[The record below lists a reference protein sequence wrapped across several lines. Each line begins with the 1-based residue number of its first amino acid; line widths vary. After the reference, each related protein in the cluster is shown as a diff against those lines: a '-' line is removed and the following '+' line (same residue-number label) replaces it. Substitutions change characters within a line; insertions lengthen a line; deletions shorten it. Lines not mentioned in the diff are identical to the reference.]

1 MATSSRQVAITH
13 EDWLSLCDPE
23 QPWFTLPVMKRAF
36 PQGLNRVSSIAR
48 TEHKARW
55 EEAHD
60 AADRTAYI
68 EWLLRESL
76 GWRADYRVGDQLPED
91 LAAGIAE
98 QGVTVAPDG
107 AYFPTSPSPVG
118 VLGDTSS
125 DETEPVPRVLVFTL
139 PAGTDPATRP
149 RDGWSA
155 TWIQRAAQC
164 CRQFKVPLALVTDGD
179 YLTLVHA
186 SDNQP
191 TGWGTWRASVFATEP
206 AFLDSFISMLDAR
219 RFTTVADADTPDALL
234 VESVGSQADV
244 TDQLGFQVR
253 RAVELLVNAISR
265 ADLGRNG
272 NLLDGIPPKQVYEAA
287 VTVVMRLVILL
298 VAEEKNLLP
307 IDDEQYRRLYAVHT
321 LHEDLEREQS
331 ENPESLEARGTAWHR
346 LLSTARALHTGVR
359 HHDLSIP
366 AYGSSLFDPDRF
378 GFLEGR
384 APGQSWRENTSTP
397 IQVTDSDVLAIL
409 DALLV
414 LRFRSAAG
422 VTDTRRLSYRNV
434 EVEQVGHVYE
444 KLLDHDVLV
453 AQSPVLG
460 CVGKRGDE
468 PEIALRDL
476 EAAQMD
482 GREALLK
489 FLTDSGG
496 KNGGHYTGTK
506 KQVAKMLDDDVPTSL
521 LAELRA
527 ACGGD
532 SDLVERIKPYANLLR
547 PDLRNRPVV
556 FLPGAVYVTE
566 TGSNRASGTA
576 YTTKGLAEE
585 VARFALQPLC
595 YSPGPQDTA
604 DANQW
609 ELRPSH
615 ELLALKVCDPAVG
628 SGAILVAACRYLAD
642 RVVQAW
648 IQEADP
654 RAPAVAT
661 AADDPNALEGK
672 ADALRLVAERCCYGV
687 DRNPMAVEMA
697 KLSMW
702 LTTMAKDRP
711 FTFLDHAIKSGDSLL
726 GIWDWDQLHWLHM
739 DPKAGRDRDRAF
751 DWMVE
756 DRDALD
762 LLRDRLDEAALL
774 RMELQSRATES
785 IGDLDRKAHQN
796 SRSETLLKSLSTA
809 ADLVVGAALA
819 SSQDRKPS
827 DALNQLIEVDLPVL
841 KEFLSVLDTP
851 EEQAGVA
858 AAHQRAQMRLDA
870 GCPEDAP
877 SRRPLHWPIAFPE
890 VFADGGRFDAMIGN
904 PPFIGGQRLSGAAGG
919 DYREHLVQW
928 TADGAKGSADLV
940 AYFFLQASKLAR
952 SLGFLATN
960 TIAQGDT
967 SEVGLAQLIDQGW
980 IIHRA
985 VPSEGWPGSASLEI
999 AKLWLAHSNW
1009 NSQRYLDGRW
1019 VSDIDEMLY
1028 PSGRL
1033 DWRKQRLA
1041 QNAGQSLQGSIVL
1054 GMGFTMAPDAA
1065 QELITLNQ
1073 RNTDV
1078 LFPYLSGEDLYQSP
1092 SHTAS
1097 RWIINFFDWTEQ
1109 HARTYPDCFSIVEA
1123 LVRPERERLLERNY
1137 ATAQRRGTYWWLYAG
1152 DSQTLYKAIADLD
1165 RVIAIAR
1172 VGKAVMPAFVSVGQV
1187 FSDKVVIFPY
1197 DDYFHLG
1204 FLSSGLH
1211 FRWVVRH
1218 TSTLRNDTNYSPT
1231 DVFETLAQPQYS
1243 DAVADSAEAL
1253 DNHRRPL
1260 MVAEGIGLTSLY
1272 NRVHDP
1278 GDRDPSITEMRR
1290 LHRNLDFAV
1299 RDAYGWHEIELD
1311 HGFHHVRGAGTR
1323 WTFAPEAADEILERL
1338 LELNHDRYLAEVEA
1352 GFHGKTKAKD
1362 LTPLGGLF
1370 QDPNSGGEAATA

>member
-1 MATSSRQVAITH
+1 MAASSRQVAIVH

-36 PQGLNRVSSIAR
+36 PQGLNRISTIAR

-55 EEAHD
+55 EEVHN
-60 AADRTAYI
+60 AADRAEYT

-76 GWRADYRVGDQLPED
+76 GWRADYRAGEQLPED

-118 VLGDTSS
+118 VLGDLSS
-125 DETEPVPRVLVFTL
+125 DEVEPAPRVLVFTL
-139 PAGTDPATRP
+139 PAGTDPASRP

-186 SDNQP
+186 SDNHP

-206 AFLDSFISMLDAR
+206 AFLDSFVSMLDAR
-219 RFTTVADADTPDALL
+219 RFTTVADTDTPDALL

-265 ADLGRNG
+265 ADLDRNG

-298 VAEEKNLLP
+298 VAEEKNLFP
-307 IDDEQYRRLYAVHT
+307 IDDEQYRQLYAVHT

-331 ENPESLEARGTAWHR
+331 ESPESLEARGTAWHR

-384 APGQSWRENTSTP
+384 AHGQSWRDSTSTP
-397 IQVTDSDVLAIL
+397 TQVTDSDVLAIL

-414 LRFRSAAG
+414 LRFRSAAM

-453 AQSPVLG
+453 ADTPVLG

-468 PEIALRDL
+468 PEIPLRDL

-482 GREALLK
+482 GRETLLK

-506 KQVAKMLDDDVPTSL
+506 KQVAKMLDEAVPTPL

-532 SDLVERIKPYANLLR
+532 ADLVERIKPYANLLR
-547 PDLRNRPVV
+547 LDLWNRPVV

-576 YTTKGLAEE
+576 YTTRTLAME
-585 VARFALQPLC
+585 VAEHALAPLC
-595 YSPGPQDTA
+595 YSPSPQDAA

-609 ELRPSH
+609 ELRPSN
-615 ELLALKVCDPAVG
+615 ELLAIKVCDPAVG

-648 IQEADP
+648 IKEGDP
-654 RAPAVAT
+654 RAPELAT
-661 AADDPNALEGK
+661 AADDPNRLEGK

-702 LTTMAKDRP
+702 LITMAKDRP
-711 FTFLDHAIKSGDSLL
+711 FTFLDHAIKSEDSLL
-726 GIWDWDQLHWLHM
+726 GIWDWNQLCWLHM
-739 DPKAGRDRDRAF
+739 DPKAGKDRARAF
-751 DWMVE
+751 DWMMG

-774 RMELQSRATES
+774 RMELQGRATES

-796 SRSETLLKSLSTA
+796 SRSETLLKSLSAA

-819 SSQDRKPS
+819 SSQDQKPL
-827 DALNQLIEVDLPVL
+827 DALNQLIQDDLPVL
-841 KEFLSVLDTP
+841 QEFLTALDTP
-851 EEQAGVA
+851 EEGTGMAM
-858 AAHQRAQMRLDA
+858 AHQQAQMRLDA
-870 GCPEDAP
+870 GRPEDAP

-890 VFADGGRFDAMIGN
+890 TFADGGRFDAMIGN

-919 DYREHLVQW
+919 DYREYLVRW
-928 TADGAKGSADLV
+928 LADNSKGSADLV
-940 AYFFLQASKLAR
+940 AYFFLHAAKVAR
-952 SLGFLATN
+952 SLGYLATN

-967 SEVGLAQLIDQGW
+967 SEVGLAQLIDRGW
-980 IIHRA
+980 TIHRA
-985 VPSEGWPGSASLEI
+985 VSSTPWPGQASLEI
-999 AKLWLAHSNW
+999 AKLWMSLVGWHG
-1009 NSQRYLDGRW
+1009 QKYLDDRW
-1019 VSDIDEMLY
+1019 VRGIDEMLY
-1028 PSGRL
+1028 PASRSN
-1033 DWRKQRLA
+1033 WRKQPLA
-1041 QNAGQSLQGSIVL
+1041 ANKNQSFQGSTVL
-1054 GMGFTMAPDAA
+1054 GSGFTMSPEEA
-1065 QELITLNQ
+1065 QALIEKDP
-1073 RNTDV
+1073 RNAEV
-1078 LFPYLSGEDLYQSP
+1078 LFPYLGGKDLNQSP
-1092 SHTAS
+1092 THTSS
-1097 RWIINFFDWTEQ
+1097 RWVITFFTG
-1109 HARTYPDCFSIVEA
+1109 P
-1123 LVRPERERLLERNY
+1123 RN
-1137 ATAQRRGTYWWLYAG
+1137 GLG
-1152 DSQTLYKAIADLD
+1152 LIPIAS
-1165 RVIAIAR
+1165 
-1172 VGKAVMPAFVSVGQV
+1172 K
-1187 FSDKVVIFPY
+1187 
-1197 DDYFHLG
+1197 
-1204 FLSSGLH
+1204 
-1211 FRWVVRH
+1211 
-1218 TSTLRNDTNYSPT
+1218 
-1231 DVFETLAQPQYS
+1231 
-1243 DAVADSAEAL
+1243 
-1253 DNHRRPL
+1253 
-1260 MVAEGIGLTSLY
+1260 
-1272 NRVHDP
+1272 
-1278 GDRDPSITEMRR
+1278 
-1290 LHRNLDFAV
+1290 
-1299 RDAYGWHEIELD
+1299 
-1311 HGFHHVRGAGTR
+1311 
-1323 WTFAPEAADEILERL
+1323 
-1338 LELNHDRYLAEVEA
+1338 
-1352 GFHGKTKAKD
+1352 
-1362 LTPLGGLF
+1362 
-1370 QDPNSGGEAATA
+1370 

>member
-36 PQGLNRVSSIAR
+36 PQGLNRISSIAR
-48 TEHKARW
+48 TEHKVRW
-55 EEAHD
+55 DEVRD
-60 AADRTAYI
+60 AADRTEYT

-76 GWRADYRVGDQLPED
+76 SWRADYRVGDQLPED

-98 QGVTVAPDG
+98 QGVTVAPNG

-118 VLGDTSS
+118 VLGDLSP
-125 DETEPVPRVLVFTL
+125 DEAAPAPRVLVFTL

-186 SDNQP
+186 SDNHP

-265 ADLGRNG
+265 ADLDRNG
-272 NLLDGIPPKQVYEAA
+272 NLLEGIPPKQVYEAA

-307 IDDEQYRRLYAVHT
+307 IDDEQYRQLYAIHS
-321 LHEDLEREQS
+321 LQEDLEREQS

-384 APGQSWRENTSTP
+384 SQGQSWRDGTSTP

-422 VTDTRRLSYRNV
+422 VTDTRRLSFRNV

-444 KLLDHDVLV
+444 KLLNHDVLV
-453 AQSPVLG
+453 AGNPVLG
-460 CVGKRGDE
+460 CVGRRGDE
-468 PEIALRDL
+468 PEIPLRDL
-476 EAAQMD
+476 EAAQME

-489 FLTDSGG
+489 LLTDSGG
-496 KNGGHYTGTK
+496 KNGGYYTGTK
-506 KQVAKMLDDDVPTSL
+506 KQVAKMLDDAVSTPL

-532 SDLVERIKPYANLLR
+532 ADLVERIKPYANLLR
-547 PDLRNRPVV
+547 LDLRNRPVV
-556 FLPGAVYVTE
+556 FPPGAVYVTE

-576 YTTKGLAEE
+576 YTTRDLAEE
-585 VARFALQPLC
+585 VAKYALQPLC

-609 ELRPSH
+609 ELRPSS

-648 IQEADP
+648 ITEGDP
-654 RAPAVAT
+654 RAPELAT
-661 AADDPNALEGK
+661 AADDPNRLEGK

-726 GIWDWDQLHWLHM
+726 GIWDWDQLRWLHM
-739 DPKAGRDRDRAF
+739 DPKAGRDRARAF
-751 DWMVE
+751 DWMMG

-774 RMELQSRATES
+774 RMELQGRATES

-796 SRSETLLKSLSTA
+796 SRSETLLKSLGA
-809 ADLVVGAALA
+809 GADLVVGAGLA
-819 SSQDRKPS
+819 SAQDRKPS
-827 DALNQLIEVDLPVL
+827 DALNQFVEDDLPVL
-841 KEFLSVLDTP
+841 HEFLTALDTP
-851 EEQAGVA
+851 EEHTGMAK
-858 AAHQRAQMRLDA
+858 AHQQAQMRLDA
-870 GCPEDAP
+870 GRPDDAP
-877 SRRPLHWPIAFPE
+877 PRQPLHWPIAFPE
-890 VFADGGRFDAMIGN
+890 VFADGGKFDAMIGN

-919 DYREHLVQW
+919 DYREHLVRW
-928 TADGAKGSADLV
+928 SANGAKGSADLV

-967 SEVGLAQLIDQGW
+967 SEVGLAQLIDRGW
-980 IIHRA
+980 TIHRA
-985 VPSEGWPGSASLEI
+985 VSSTPWPLQASLEI
-999 AKLWLAHSNW
+999 AKLWMSLETW
-1009 NSQRYLDGRW
+1009 QGQIELDDRW
-1019 VSDIDEMLY
+1019 VGGIDEMLY
-1028 PSGRL
+1028 PASRSS
-1033 DWRKQRLA
+1033 WSKQPLA
-1041 QNAGQSLQGSIVL
+1041 KNKGESFIGSYVL
-1054 GMGFTMAPDAA
+1054 GMGFTMSPEEA
-1065 QELITLNQ
+1065 QALIEKDP
-1073 RNTDV
+1073 RNEEV
-1078 LFPYLSGEDLYQSP
+1078 LFPYLNGQNLNQHP
-1092 SHTAS
+1092 AHTAS
-1097 RWIINFFDWTEQ
+1097 RWVINFFDWSEER
-1109 HARTYPDCFSIVEA
+1109 ARSYSDCFAIVETH
-1123 LVRPERERLLERNY
+1123 VKPERQELLKREY
-1137 ATAQRRGTYWWLYAG
+1137 ATAQRRGTFWWQFAG
-1152 DSQTLYKAIADLD
+1152 DSKTLYSKIADLD
-1165 RVIAIAR
+1165 RVLATAR
-1172 VGKAVMPAFVSVGQV
+1172 VGKTMMPAFVPANQV
-1187 FSDKVVIFPY
+1187 YSDQTVVFA
-1197 DDYFHLG
+1197 DNDWGCFGL
-1204 FLSSGLH
+1204 LSSGFH
-1211 FRWVVRH
+1211 FRWATRYA
-1218 TSTLRNDTNYSPT
+1218 SSLRTDTRYTPT
-1231 DVFETLAQPQYS
+1231 DVFETFPQPVQS
-1243 DAVADSAEAL
+1243 DAVAETAEAL

-1260 MVAEGIGLTSLY
+1260 LVAEGIGLTSLY

-1278 GDRDPSITEMRR
+1278 GDRDPPITEMRR

-1299 RDAYGWHEIELD
+1299 RDAYGWHDIELD
-1311 HGFHHVRGAGTR
+1311 HGFHNVRGAGIRYTL
-1323 WTFAPEAADEILERL
+1323 APEAADEVLERL
-1338 LELNHDRYLAEVEA
+1338 LELNRDRYLAEAEA
-1352 GFHGKTKAKD
+1352 GLHGKAKAKD
-1362 LTPLGGLF
+1362 LAPLGGLF
-1370 QDPNSGGEAATA
+1370 QQDAIADA

>member
-1 MATSSRQVAITH
+1 MATSSRQVAIVH

-55 EEAHD
+55 DEAHD
-60 AADRTAYI
+60 APDRTEYI
-68 EWLLRESL
+68 EYLLRESL
-76 GWRADYRVGDQLPED
+76 GWRADYRVGEQLPED

-107 AYFPTSPSPVG
+107 AYFPASPSPVG
-118 VLGDTSS
+118 VLDDFSS
-125 DETEPVPRVLVFTL
+125 DEAEPVPRVLVFTL

-164 CRQFKVPLALVTDGD
+164 CREFKVPLALVTDGD
-179 YLTLVHA
+179 YLTLVYA
-186 SDNQP
+186 SDNHP
-191 TGWGTWRASVFATEP
+191 TGWGSWRASVFATEP
-206 AFLDSFISMLDAR
+206 AFLDSFVSMLDAR
-219 RFTTVADADTPDALL
+219 RFTTVADADTPGALL

-265 ADLGRNG
+265 ADLDRNG
-272 NLLDGIPPKQVYEAA
+272 NLLDGISPKQVYEAA
-287 VTVVMRLVILL
+287 VTMVMRLVILL
-298 VAEEKNLLP
+298 VAEEKSLLP
-307 IDDEQYRRLYAVHT
+307 IDDEKYRQLYAVHT

-331 ENPESLEARGTAWHR
+331 ENPEALEARGTAWHR

-384 APGQSWRENTSTP
+384 APGQSWRESTSTP

-453 AQSPVLG
+453 ATTPVLG
-460 CVGKRGDE
+460 CVGKPGDE
-468 PEIALRDL
+468 PEIPLRDL

-489 FLTDSGG
+489 FLSDSGG
-496 KNGGHYTGTK
+496 KTGGHYTGTK
-506 KQVAKMLDDDVPTSL
+506 KQVAKKLDDVVPTPL
-521 LAELRA
+521 LAELRV

-532 SDLVERIKPYANLLR
+532 PDLMERIKPYANLLR
-547 PDLRNRPVV
+547 LDLRKRPVV

-609 ELRPSH
+609 KLRPSN

-739 DPKAGRDRDRAF
+739 DPKAGKDRARAF
-751 DWMVE
+751 DWMMG

-762 LLRDRLDEAALL
+762 LLRDRLDQAARL
-774 RMELQSRATES
+774 RMELQSRVTES
-785 IGDLDRKAHQN
+785 IGDLDHKTDQN
-796 SRSETLLKSLSTA
+796 SRSETLLKSLGAA

-827 DALNQLIEVDLPVL
+827 DALNQFIEADLPVL
-841 KEFLSVLDTP
+841 QDLLTALDTP
-851 EEQAGVA
+851 EEQTGVA
-858 AAHQRAQMRLDA
+858 AAQQRAQMRLDA
-870 GCPEDAP
+870 SRPEDAP

-890 VFADGGRFDAMIGN
+890 VFADGGGFDAMIGN

-919 DYREHLVQW
+919 DYREYLVHW
-928 TADGAKGSADLV
+928 LADNAKGSADLV
-940 AYFFLQASKLAR
+940 AYFFLHAAKVAR
-952 SLGFLATN
+952 SLG
-960 TIAQGDT
+960 I
-967 SEVGLAQLIDQGW
+967 
-980 IIHRA
+980 
-985 VPSEGWPGSASLEI
+985 
-999 AKLWLAHSNW
+999 
-1009 NSQRYLDGRW
+1009 
-1019 VSDIDEMLY
+1019 
-1028 PSGRL
+1028 SGY
-1033 DWRKQRLA
+1033 QHHC
-1041 QNAGQSLQGSIVL
+1041 
-1054 GMGFTMAPDAA
+1054 
-1065 QELITLNQ
+1065 
-1073 RNTDV
+1073 
-1078 LFPYLSGEDLYQSP
+1078 SG
-1092 SHTAS
+1092 
-1097 RWIINFFDWTEQ
+1097 
-1109 HARTYPDCFSIVEA
+1109 
-1123 LVRPERERLLERNY
+1123 
-1137 ATAQRRGTYWWLYAG
+1137 
-1152 DSQTLYKAIADLD
+1152 
-1165 RVIAIAR
+1165 
-1172 VGKAVMPAFVSVGQV
+1172 
-1187 FSDKVVIFPY
+1187 
-1197 DDYFHLG
+1197 
-1204 FLSSGLH
+1204 
-1211 FRWVVRH
+1211 
-1218 TSTLRNDTNYSPT
+1218 
-1231 DVFETLAQPQYS
+1231 
-1243 DAVADSAEAL
+1243 
-1253 DNHRRPL
+1253 
-1260 MVAEGIGLTSLY
+1260 
-1272 NRVHDP
+1272 
-1278 GDRDPSITEMRR
+1278 
-1290 LHRNLDFAV
+1290 
-1299 RDAYGWHEIELD
+1299 
-1311 HGFHHVRGAGTR
+1311 
-1323 WTFAPEAADEILERL
+1323 
-1338 LELNHDRYLAEVEA
+1338 
-1352 GFHGKTKAKD
+1352 
-1362 LTPLGGLF
+1362 
-1370 QDPNSGGEAATA
+1370 